1 MRGVRQRRP
10 SEKVNEHKDT
20 RSFGLREDIK
30 VSLELSFGI
39 AYGEE
44 PAGHPCRQTDGTKQ
58 KRPGLA
64 GAQLSTRILY
74 HNGSAGQA
82 KKLGAKERK
91 VKTRSLKT
99 EGCGTPRVSAPP
111 AGQGESTRWRDS
123 CRVCA
128 HPARTPVFHFL
139 TRFWITSELPTIR
152 KLCVFARIEMPLGT
166 KRARTPITQA
176 LALLL
181 EMP

>member
-1 MRGVRQRRP
+1 MRGARQRRP

-20 RSFGLREDIK
+20 RSFGLREDMK

-39 AYGEE
+39 AYREE
-44 PAGHPCRQTDGTKQ
+44 PAGHRCRQTDGTKQ

-91 VKTRSLKT
+91 VKTRSLKS
-99 EGCGTPRVSAPP
+99 EGCGTPPVSAPP
-111 AGQGESTRWRDS
+111 AWPAIQVPGFESPT
-123 CRVCA
+123 A
-128 HPARTPVFHFL
+128 FAHFL
-139 TRFWITSELPTIR
+139 HRPVQKSE
-152 KLCVFARIEMPLGT
+152 
-166 KRARTPITQA
+166 RTN
-176 LALLL
+176 
-181 EMP
+181 

>member
-91 VKTRSLKT
+91 VKTRSLRT
-99 EGCGTPRVSAPP
+99 EGCGTPRVSALPAKVQSKMAVAEDLQFSHQGVPP
-111 AGQGESTRWRDS
+111 
-123 CRVCA
+123 
-128 HPARTPVFHFL
+128 L
-139 TRFWITSELPTIR
+139 
-152 KLCVFARIEMPLGT
+152 
-166 KRARTPITQA
+166 
-176 LALLL
+176 
-181 EMP
+181 

>member
-64 GAQLSTRILY
+64 GAQVSTRILY

-91 VKTRSLKT
+91 VKTRSLRT

-111 AGQGESTRWRDS
+111 ATVGGRPEAVFQSPICLCAEFHQRSIPMMSACSQADS
-123 CRVCA
+123 GRV
-128 HPARTPVFHFL
+128 
-139 TRFWITSELPTIR
+139 LPTR
-152 KLCVFARIEMPLGT
+152 
-166 KRARTPITQA
+166 
-176 LALLL
+176 
-181 EMP
+181 

>member
-1 MRGVRQRRP
+1 M
-10 SEKVNEHKDT
+10 
-20 RSFGLREDIK
+20 K

-39 AYGEE
+39 AYREE
-44 PAGHPCRQTDGTKQ
+44 PAGHRCRQTDGTKQ

-99 EGCGTPRVSAPP
+99 EGCGTPRASSPP
-111 AGQGESTRWRDS
+111 APTAELSIGSQVRRTRRTTVWGAFRKACATALTESMTRVTIQLDYSDGTLLMRYG
-123 CRVCA
+123 
-128 HPARTPVFHFL
+128 VF
-139 TRFWITSELPTIR
+139 ISQ
-152 KLCVFARIEMPLGT
+152 VSS
-166 KRARTPITQA
+166 
-176 LALLL
+176 
-181 EMP
+181 

>member
-1 MRGVRQRRP
+1 MNRCGRVPVRGVRQRRP

-30 VSLELSFGI
+30 VSLELGFGI

-64 GAQLSTRILY
+64 GAQLSTEILY

-111 AGQGESTRWRDS
+111 ARRSSQNHRRK
-123 CRVCA
+123 
-128 HPARTPVFHFL
+128 AR
-139 TRFWITSELPTIR
+139 RFSLRFCTSLR
-152 KLCVFARIEMPLGT
+152 LS
-166 KRARTPITQA
+166 
-176 LALLL
+176 
-181 EMP
+181 